1 MIFLHPMIFFL
12 FCYFY
17 LLLKWSNI
25 SSNMAFLL
33 CWMKCW
39 IFNKVSTVGKR
50 WGASPL
56 TRKKSEKSATAKDH
70 MLFCGH
76 IVSIEDFKILAAND
90 SDFHVKVKESLFISR
105 HETILNKNKMSL
117 LLHLFDHGLLN
128 LNLQVNLVAHDSID
142 PS

>member
-1 MIFLHPMIFFL
+1 
-12 FCYFY
+12 
-17 LLLKWSNI
+17 
-25 SSNMAFLL
+25 MAFLL

-90 SDFHVKVKESLFISR
+90 SISMLRSKKVFLYRAMK
-105 HETILNKNKMSL
+105 
-117 LLHLFDHGLLN
+117 
-128 LNLQVNLVAHDSID
+128 